1 VLSVSETAEAF
12 FEKSRSNNAFTNHSP
27 KRSRSLPKQKL
38 LTNRVTLA
46 DVARRSGFSV
56 STVSIVLNDA
66 PLSRYVAAATKER
79 IRAVASQLGYRPDAF
94 ARSLRSRRSHTIGV
108 MVSDISDPFCT
119 LILQGIER
127 ALCSTSYLP
136 IIMIAYNQREQ
147 FERHVKMML
156 ERRVEGLIVIANW
169 LFGEF
174 DSLSDIKKDQ
184 IPTVGVGRDLTPSS
198 VRSLQAD
205 NETGGYLAARHLYE
219 LGHREIAILRGPSE
233 LTDSDRRWQGIQ
245 RFAAEAGLSLAP
257 SRIRQLAPAVE
268 AISGFQEGFRLSSA
282 MIQEGV
288 KFTAILA
295 FDDLTGLGAIRALR
309 QAGRRVPED
318 CSVIGFDDVPHAA
331 VSTPGLTTIRQPME
345 QMGSLAAEWVVESLD
360 SPKALEAAV
369 PVLSDTLH
377 LLPPELIVRESTTR
391 WLG

>member
-1 VLSVSETAEAF
+1 M
-12 FEKSRSNNAFTNHSP
+12 
-27 KRSRSLPKQKL
+27 PKQKL

-56 STVSIVLNDA
+56 STVSIVLNEA
-66 PLSRYVAAATKER
+66 PLSRYVAATTKER
-79 IRAVASQLGYRPDAF
+79 IRAVAGQLGYRPDAF

-119 LILQGIER
+119 LILQGIEK

-147 FERHVKMML
+147 FERHIKMML

-174 DSLSDIKKDQ
+174 DSLADIKKDQ
-184 IPTVGVGRDLTPSS
+184 IPTVGVGRDLTASS
-198 VRSLQAD
+198 VRSLQVD
-205 NETGGYLAARHLYE
+205 NETGGYMAARHLYE

-233 LTDSDRRWQGIQ
+233 LSDSDRRWQGIQ

-257 SRIRQLAPAVE
+257 SRVRQLAPAVE

-282 MIQEGV
+282 MIQERV

-309 QAGRRVPED
+309 QAGRHVPED
-318 CSVIGFDDVPHAA
+318 CSVIGFDDVPHAT

-377 LLPPELIVRESTTR
+377 LLQPELVVRDSTTR